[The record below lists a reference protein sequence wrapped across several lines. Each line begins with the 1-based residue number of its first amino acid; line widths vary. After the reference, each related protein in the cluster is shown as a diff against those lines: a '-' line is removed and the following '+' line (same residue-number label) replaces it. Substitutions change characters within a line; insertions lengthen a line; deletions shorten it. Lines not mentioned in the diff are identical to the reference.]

1 MTCEGEILE
10 LTSKISRTL
19 ELDSY
24 LNREIPLLRSYI
36 NTTLE
41 LDSFV
46 NKTLPLESNFDL
58 EES

>member
-1 MTCEGEILE
+1 MTCEGEILT
-10 LTSKISRTL
+10 LNSKISRTL

-24 LNREIPLLRSYI
+24 IDRDISVLKSYI

-46 NKTLPLESNFDL
+46 NRTLPLESNFDL